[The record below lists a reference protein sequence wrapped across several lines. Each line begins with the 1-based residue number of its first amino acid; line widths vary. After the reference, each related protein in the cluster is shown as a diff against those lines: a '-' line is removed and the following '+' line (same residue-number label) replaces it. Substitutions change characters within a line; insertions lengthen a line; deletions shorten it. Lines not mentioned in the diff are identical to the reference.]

1 MKRKLLKPPSQDGEV
16 LFVPEP
22 EHLISRLTEQTMIGV
37 CHQPC
42 FFNPGV
48 SLKFLVLESLPRGK
62 KEIIFLDTDQLNIH
76 AKIPT
81 SEGYTKIMEF
91 IDSDRILKDCPSFN
105 DDRYLNFF
113 NRVQDEIEKYFPLNK
128 KEILSPLMDYKEIFL
143 KKGKRRFLKEVL
155 AESFLAFYGI
165 KRDYRF
171 LSDLIIKD
179 KNFMEFFLRIYKDQQ
194 SFREMFNNAID
205 EFRNVFR
212 FRYKNYPFPK
222 LEDDELPF
230 WIVKE
235 GKRWRCFKRDIKNMD
250 LKRLT
255 ILPKA
260 ATLTM
265 FLRLCRLDIFIHGIG
280 GGNYEWIQ
288 DRMIERFHKQTPPE
302 YAVISGTFLLKG
314 SQERDLPYFLFPP
327 ERIKGCVNSFLF
339 Q

>member
-16 LFVPEP
+16 LFLPEP
-22 EHLISRLTEQTMIGV
+22 EYLISRLTEQTRIGV
-37 CHQPC
+37 CHQPY

-48 SLKFLVLESLPRGK
+48 SLKFLVLESLPRAQ
-62 KEIIFLDTDQLNIH
+62 KEIIFLDTDQVNIH

-81 SEGYTKIMEF
+81 SEGYSKMMRF
-91 IDSDRILKDCPSFN
+91 IVNDRVLMDYSIPKEDT
-105 DDRYLNFF
+105 YQIFF
-113 NRVQDEIEKYFPLNK
+113 NRVQDEMEKNIPFNK
-128 KEILSPLMDYKEIFL
+128 REILSPFQDFKEIFL

-165 KRDYRF
+165 KRDYQF

-179 KNFMEFFLRIYKDQQ
+179 KNYTEFFLKIYKDQHA
-194 SFREMFNNAID
+194 FREMFNTAID
-205 EFRNVFR
+205 EFRNIFR
-212 FRYKNYPFPK
+212 FRYKNYPFQK

-230 WIVKE
+230 WIIRE
-235 GKRWRCFKRDIKNMD
+235 GKRARCFKKDIKNMD
-250 LKRLT
+250 FKKLT
-255 ILPKA
+255 ILPRA
-260 ATLTM
+260 VTLTI
-265 FLRLCRLDIFIHGIG
+265 FLRLYRLDIFIHGIG

-314 SQERDLPYFLFPP
+314 SQERDLSYFLFSP
-327 ERIKGCVNSFLF
+327 ERIKCCASSFLF

>member
-16 LFVPEP
+16 LFLPEP
-22 EHLISRLTEQTMIGV
+22 EHLISRLSEKTRIGV
-37 CHQPC
+37 CHQPY

-48 SLKFLVLESLPRGK
+48 SLKFIVLESLPSAQK
-62 KEIIFLDTDQLNIH
+62 QIIFLDTDQVNIH

-81 SEGYTKIMEF
+81 SEGYSKMTRLIVNDLVLMDF
-91 IDSDRILKDCPSFN
+91 PSLN
-105 DDRYLNFF
+105 DGTYLVFF
-113 NRVQDEIEKYFPLNK
+113 NRLQDEIEKNLPFNK
-128 KEILSPLMDYKEIFL
+128 REILSTLMGYKEIFL

-165 KRDYRF
+165 KRDHQF

-179 KNFMEFFLRIYKDQQ
+179 KNFTEFFLKIFKDQRP
-194 SFREMFNNAID
+194 FREIFNTVID

-222 LEDDELPF
+222 LEEDELPF
-230 WIVKE
+230 WILKE
-235 GKRWRCFKRDIKNMD
+235 GKRSRCFKKDIKNMD
-250 LKRLT
+250 LKKLT

-260 ATLTM
+260 ATLTI
-265 FLRLCRLDIFIHGIG
+265 FLRLYRLDILIHGIG

-314 SQERDLPYFLFPP
+314 SQERELPYFLFSP